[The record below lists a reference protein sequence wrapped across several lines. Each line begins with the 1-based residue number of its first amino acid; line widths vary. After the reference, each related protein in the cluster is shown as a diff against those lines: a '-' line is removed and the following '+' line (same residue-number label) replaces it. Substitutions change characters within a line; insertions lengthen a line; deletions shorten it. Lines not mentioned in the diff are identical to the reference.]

1 MHVLRGAYIGV
12 FALRAELIHTALERP
27 RTPQTTCFAV
37 SGDFLS
43 FTRRGDVFFARR
55 PEGRSKKNCT
65 GREHSCRTIFLSFAV
80 HRGAIFGV
88 ENEKIQ

>member
-55 PEGRSKKNCT
+55 PEGHSKKK
-65 GREHSCRTIFLSFAV
+65 L
-80 HRGAIFGV
+80 HRPGALVSDDFC
-88 ENEKIQ
+88 